1 MLVTVA
7 GWLLYAACQCFSA
20 FSLSHPFGLVES
32 RTAVTPA
39 GDVEEGGCEV
49 AAGEAHFTCCCSAG
63 RSVRGFTSMSCVIQ
77 WAEISLLYGEL

>member
-1 MLVTVA
+1 MLLVGYSGKYSVSLCA
-7 GWLLYAACQCFSA
+7 AACQCFSA

-49 AAGEAHFTCCCSAG
+49 AAGEAHFLRVAVPLVEVCADL
-63 RSVRGFTSMSCVIQ
+63 R
-77 WAEISLLYGEL
+77 A